1 MKIYKYGDYVK
12 EDTVVTIGMFDGV
25 HRGHKLLIEETIK
38 VAKIKNATPFVYT
51 FYSYPIKEV
60 KRKFLTLLEEKLFLL
75 TENGIQSAYVVEMCN
90 KFMEL
95 SPEEFFKKEIV
106 QQLNTKGIVVGEDFR
121 FGYRRNGDVMYLKK
135 LAKPF
140 GIDVYSIPLFNIGD
154 KTVSS
159 SFVHHLIMNGE
170 IEKAND
176 FLGYMFFLSGD
187 VVKGKGVGRLLGF
200 PTANIEYKN
209 GSKLLPPG
217 GVYITLAETGG
228 KFFQSVTNVG
238 FNPTFEKNDQL
249 KVEIYFIDI
258 KKNLYGANVKLHFLK
273 KIREEK
279 EFDRAQ
285 DLIEQIHQDVEEA
298 KIYFRLHNFNK
309 CI

>member
-51 FYSYPIKEV
+51 FYSHPVKEV

-90 KFMEL
+90 KFMKL

-140 GIDVYSIPLFNIGD
+140 GIDVYSIPLFNIGG

-209 GSKLLPPG
+209 GSKLLPPV

-258 KKNLYGANVKLHFLK
+258 KKNLYGADVKLHFLK

>member
-1 MKIYKYGDYVK
+1 MKIYKYGDCVK
-12 EDTVVTIGMFDGV
+12 EDTVVTVGMFDGV
-25 HRGHKLLIEETIK
+25 HRGHKLLIEEAIK
-38 VAKIKNATPFVYT
+38 VAKMKNAIPLVYT
-51 FYSYPIKEV
+51 FYSHPVKEM

-75 TENGIQSAYVVEMCN
+75 EKNGIQCAYIVEMCN
-90 KFMEL
+90 KFMKL
-95 SPEEFFKKEIV
+95 SSEEFFEKEIV
-106 QQLNTKGIVVGEDFR
+106 QQVNAKGIVVGKDFR
-121 FGYRRNGDVMYLKK
+121 FGYKRTGDVAYLEK

-140 GIDVYSIPLFNIGD
+140 GIDAYSIPLFNING

-159 SFVHHLIMNGE
+159 SFVHHLIMNGK
-170 IEKAND
+170 IEMAND
-176 FLGYMFFLSGD
+176 FLGYMFFISGD

-200 PTANIEYKN
+200 PTANIAYKN
-209 GSKLLPPG
+209 GNKLLPPV

-238 FNPTFEKNDQL
+238 FNPTFGKNDQI
-249 KVEIYFIDI
+249 KVEIYFIDV
-258 KKNLYGANVKLHFLK
+258 KKDLYGADVKLHFLK
-273 KIREEK
+273 KIRDEK
-279 EFDRAQ
+279 EFDKPQ